1 MGNTNPSPSTR
12 FSKENQPPNESK
24 CVPKTNSKTILNRLL
39 AFEKKM
45 TNPLN
50 GADENLSILEIMYLK
65 QIAQALQG
73 DLASFKEIMDRH
85 EGKAKQTIES
95 ENKNIE
101 VKTVLLGI
109 DPPEGE

>member
-1 MGNTNPSPSTR
+1 
-12 FSKENQPPNESK
+12 
-24 CVPKTNSKTILNRLL
+24 
-39 AFEKKM
+39 M
-45 TNPLN
+45 TNPLTN
-50 GADENLSILEIMYLK
+50 ELENLSIAEIMYLK

-85 EGKAKQTIES
+85 EGKSKQLVES

-101 VKTVLLGI
+101 VKTVLLGV